1 MSQALRV
8 ALWVPT
14 EDPPE
19 VGDAIV
25 TKAAQLALKVVPT
38 RFLMGAGGGG
48 GGGSIPEAP
57 IDGNYYARRNAA
69 WYEVDAPGTGGGG
82 TGGIDEAPIDG
93 TPYVRAD
100 ANWLAFDII
109 DAGSF

>member
-19 VGDAIV
+19 VGDGVV
-25 TKAAQLALKVVPT
+25 TKAAQLAAKVLPT
-38 RFLMGAGGGG
+38 RFFLGGGG
-48 GGGSIPEAP
+48 GTGSGIPEAP
-57 IDGNYYARRNAA
+57 IDNNYYARRNAA

-82 TGGIDEAPIDG
+82 GGGIDEAPIDG
-93 TPYVRAD
+93 KPYVRVD
-100 ANWLAFDII
+100 AAWVAFDVI
-109 DAGSF
+109 DAGTF

>member
-25 TKAAQLALKVVPT
+25 TKAAQLAAKVLPT
-38 RFLMGAGGGG
+38 RFLMGAGGSAGG
-48 GGGSIPEAP
+48 GIPEAP
-57 IDGNYYARRNAA
+57 MDNNYYARRNAA

-82 TGGIDEAPIDG
+82 PAGIGEAPIDG
-93 TPYVRAD
+93 KPYVRAD
-100 ANWLAFDII
+100 ANWLPFDII